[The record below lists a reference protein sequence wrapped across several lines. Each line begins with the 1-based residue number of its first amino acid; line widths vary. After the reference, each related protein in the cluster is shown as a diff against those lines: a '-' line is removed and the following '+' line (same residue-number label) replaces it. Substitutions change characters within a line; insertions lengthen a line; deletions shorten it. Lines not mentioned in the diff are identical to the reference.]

1 MEEKKLTERESIE
14 LITSMISR
22 TKERYIG
29 DGNILLMWGY
39 LVVAVTI
46 TVWILQA
53 ATHSREWQWLWFL
66 IPLVGGVATPLMLR
80 NRHLK
85 SGVKT
90 YSDNVTSRLWTI
102 VGISEIV
109 LTVICL
115 ALAFLVKVNAWSSM
129 LVYTL
134 LVVPFAELTQG
145 MIVREKCLVYGG
157 VTGLAIG
164 VIFLCSVAGQ
174 MALYAHWF
182 LPLFIIAFI
191 AMMIVPGHILN
202 HKAKKR

>member
-39 LVVAVTI
+39 LVVIVTI
-46 TVWILQA
+46 TVWVLQV
-53 ATHSREWQWLWFL
+53 TTLRREWLWLWFL
-66 IPLVGGVATPLMLR
+66 IPLVGGVATPLMSR
-80 NRHLK
+80 KRHLK

-90 YSDNVTSRLWTI
+90 YSDNVTSRLWAI
-102 VGISEIV
+102 VGVSEVI
-109 LTVICL
+109 LTIICL
-115 ALAFLVKVNAWSSM
+115 CLAQLLKVNAWSSM

-145 MIVREKCLVYGG
+145 LIVREKCLVYGG
-157 VTGLAIG
+157 LTGLAIG
-164 VIFLCSVAGQ
+164 AIFICSVAGQ
-174 MALYAHWF
+174 MVLYAHWF

-202 HKAKKR
+202 YKAKKR